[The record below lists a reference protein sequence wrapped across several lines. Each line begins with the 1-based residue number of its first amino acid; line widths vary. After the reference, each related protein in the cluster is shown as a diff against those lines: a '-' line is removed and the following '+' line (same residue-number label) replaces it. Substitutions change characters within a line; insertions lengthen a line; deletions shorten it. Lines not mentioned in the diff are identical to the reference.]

1 MMQSTATEISHMDE
15 LFDGRNWE
23 PFKLGARK
31 LSNKSHDSLA
41 ISASNE
47 GITFRN
53 ETTEKA
59 QFRFAIAISAPID
72 NVAGVKVV
80 TGGKNLS
87 GNGCLWIDKTPM
99 PLNGQSFIPCS
110 NRTKFHLSFVC
121 AAKSEIT
128 LSKCEL
134 EWTTCSIDLAEE
146 CSAAPRVLVVVPD
159 YPSDDNLYMAAFAHS
174 RNRRYQQA
182 GVEVQVAVIK
192 SGKKIQEQYCMD
204 GIPVF
209 VGGPKDLKSLIN
221 RKQYRV
227 ILVHFAERMHYD
239 IFDGYITDERLI
251 FICHG
256 PETIFPILPN
266 VSRPYFSRPIENPSL
281 DTRKLQA
288 VQKYAR
294 KNYVD
299 WVFVSQWLMEK
310 SEEQM
315 DVEFLNKHIIHNVV
329 DESLFPY
336 HEKSD
341 EDRKNILMLRRF
353 DSNRYHSV
361 DIAMEAV
368 LALSRRPVFDDLQ
381 FEIIGD
387 GPLFPDL
394 TAPIKNFDNVSLKRT
409 FIPNAEISKIH
420 ERNGILLAPSRHDS
434 QGVSSC
440 EAASSGLVVV
450 GSDVTCC
457 GYFFDNNI
465 NHTLVDPEDPEA
477 LADVI
482 EHLYHNPAEYK
493 ATSKRMSDRIHEL
506 CSSSETTEREVALIR
521 KRLDE
526 ADAHWGELPHV
537 IAEGDPIL
545 TVTIPA
551 YNVSGFLAKCLYTL
565 VNHRNAGKMEILVVN
580 DGSTDDTLEV
590 ARRFS
595 TASPDIVRI
604 IDKPNGGY
612 GSTINAALKEARG
625 RYFRII
631 DGDDWVVS
639 ENLALLIDFLENE
652 EADLVLTQG
661 RKEMLNIAHN
671 AKIMPYDMLDDGRL
685 YHFDDLTYP
694 LYGFVKDGPLLSTSN
709 YRTELLQNA
718 GFTITE
724 HSPYVD
730 MEYNAFGI
738 RDVKTI
744 RFRDLDIYRYF
755 IGRDGQ
761 SVSLEGWRRNYNKHR
776 KIVLGIIDAVFAD
789 DAYAASR
796 RDYVIGHIVAP
807 MVGSQLVMYDALGLW
822 DQIPEFLKSLEAH
835 PGVRQK
841 CENYI
846 AKHAKDCLPIL
857 RFHEAQLAAGSN
869 ALPRLYQAKKAPKK
883 QTSQGKLRKL
893 ARGLAPYSLVKRRQ
907 DKRRKA
913 RDDKESG
920 ASDWEID

>member
-1 MMQSTATEISHMDE
+1 MIE
-15 LFDGRNWE
+15 LFDARNWE
-23 PFKLGARK
+23 PFKLGSRK
-31 LSNKSHDSLA
+31 LRDKSHDNLA
-41 ISASNE
+41 ISTSDE
-47 GITFRN
+47 GIIFRN
-53 ETTEKA
+53 GTTEKA
-59 QFRFAIAISAPID
+59 QFRFTITASAPID
-72 NVAGVKVV
+72 NVAGVEVV
-80 TGGKNLS
+80 TGGKNLN

-99 PLNGQSFIPCS
+99 PLNGHSFIPCS

-121 AAKSEIT
+121 AAKSEIVF
-128 LSKCEL
+128 SKCEL
-134 EWTTCSIDLAEE
+134 KWTTHSIDLSEK
-146 CSAAPRVLVVVPD
+146 CSSAPRVLVVVPD
-159 YPSDDNLYMAAFAHS
+159 YPSDDNLYLAAFAHS

-182 GVEVQVAVIK
+182 GIDVQVAVIK
-192 SGKKIQEQYCMD
+192 SGKKIQEQYRID
-204 GIPVF
+204 DVPVF

-227 ILVHFAERMHYD
+227 IVVHFVERMHYD
-239 IFDGYITDERLI
+239 IFDGYITNERLI

-256 PETIFPILPN
+256 PEVIFPLLPN
-266 VSRPYFSRPIENPSL
+266 VSRPYFSRPIESPAL
-281 DTRKLQA
+281 DARKLQA

-294 KNYVD
+294 KDYVD

-315 DVEFLNKHIIHNVV
+315 GVEFLNKHSIHNVV

-336 HEKSD
+336 CEKSD

-361 DIAMEAV
+361 DIAVETV
-368 LALSRRPVFDDLQ
+368 LALSRRPIFDDLQ
-381 FEIIGD
+381 FEVVGD
-387 GPLFPDL
+387 GPLFCDL
-394 TAPIKNFDNVSLKRT
+394 TAPIKNFGNVSLRRA
-409 FIPNAEISKIH
+409 FVPNAEISKIH
-420 ERNGILLAPSRHDS
+420 KRNGILLAPSRHDS

-457 GYFFDNNI
+457 GYFFDNDA

-477 LADVI
+477 LANVI
-482 EHLYHNPAEYK
+482 ERLYQNPEEYK
-493 ATSKRMSDRIHEL
+493 AISKRMSGRIHQL
-506 CSSSETTEREVALIR
+506 CSSPETTEREIELIR
-521 KRLDE
+521 QRLDE
-526 ADAHWGELPHV
+526 ANARWGELPHV
-537 IAEGDPIL
+537 SAEGKPLL

-580 DGSTDDTLEV
+580 DGSTDGTLEV
-590 ARRFS
+590 ARMFS
-595 TASPDIVRI
+595 AASPDIVRI

-639 ENLALLIDFLENE
+639 DNLALLIDFLENE

-685 YHFDDLTYP
+685 YYFDDLIYP

-738 RDVKTI
+738 RDVKTV

-755 IGRDGQ
+755 IGREGQ
-761 SVSLEGWRRNYNKHR
+761 SVSLEGWRRNYDKHR

-789 DAYAASR
+789 NAYTVSR
-796 RDYVIGHIVAP
+796 REYVIGHIIAP
-807 MVGSQLVMYDALGLW
+807 MVGSQLVMYDALELW
-822 DQIPEFLKSLEAH
+822 NEIPGFLKSLEAH

-841 CENYI
+841 CESYI
-846 AKHAKDCLPIL
+846 AEHAKDCLPIL

-883 QTSQGKLRKL
+883 QTSQSKLRKF
-893 ARGLAPYSLVKRRQ
+893 ARGLAPYSLVKRHQ
-907 DKRRKA
+907 DKRKETRG
-913 RDDKESG
+913 DKRPE